1 MTRLEDNATLDVT
14 ATWFVAR
21 KTPGR
26 AASLPLCYNG
36 SGFLGRNLLV
46 TATSLMA
53 PLASFFLEGLTI
65 VCMVGTILL
74 WVVFGFLFFAERSL
88 KKD

>member
-1 MTRLEDNATLDVT
+1 MLLTANALI
-14 ATWFVAR
+14 
-21 KTPGR
+21 
-26 AASLPLCYNG
+26 
-36 SGFLGRNLLV
+36 
-46 TATSLMA
+46 A

-74 WVVFGFLFFAERSL
+74 WVVFGFLFFAERGM

>member
-1 MTRLEDNATLDVT
+1 MEPSAKPRGRVPHP
-14 ATWFVAR
+14 VA
-21 KTPGR
+21 
-26 AASLPLCYNG
+26 AAALRDCYNG
-36 SGFLGRNLLV
+36 ADCFGRSTLFTANSLV
-46 TATSLMA
+46 A

-74 WVVFGFLFFAERSL
+74 WVVFGFLYFAERGM